1 MNQPHTTIAGVEVPR
16 VMVGS
21 SPFIGAG
28 QFGWRAMV
36 YAEKF
41 LGNPENM
48 VKIYARALK
57 LGIAGFN
64 VLSVEKVVDA
74 LFEAYRRTKVKPF
87 VFATCGMWGF
97 ARFWKEY
104 EVVKKLS
111 PTLVALHASVVDR
124 EASSKT
130 SMGRLSSV
138 ISQLKALGHVVGIAT
153 HAPGDTIAALERA
166 NLDIDF
172 YFAPVNKLGEFMEPS
187 PKITFEV
194 LRRSSKPIIAK
205 KCLAAGKLKL
215 KEALDFVLKEF
226 KASAAVVGVTSEEE
240 VEQLAEYAFSLEP
253 AD

>member
-1 MNQPHTTIAGVEVPR
+1 MNQPFTKIAGVEVPK

-28 QFGWRAMV
+28 QFGWRAMI

-48 VKIYARALK
+48 VKIYVRALK
-57 LGIAGFN
+57 LGITGFN

-74 LFEAYRRTKVKPF
+74 LLEAQRRTKVKPF

-104 EVVKKLS
+104 EVVRKAA
-111 PTLVALHASVVDR
+111 PTLVALHASMVDR
-124 EASSKT
+124 EASSRT
-130 SMGRLSSV
+130 SISKLSSIV
-138 ISQLKALGHVVGIAT
+138 SQLKALGHVVGVAT
-153 HAPGDTIAALERA
+153 HIPGNTIAALEQA
-166 NLDIDF
+166 SLDVDF
-172 YFAPVNKLGEFMEPS
+172 YFAPINKLGEFMEPD
-187 PKITFEV
+187 PRMTFEV
-194 LRRSSKPIIAK
+194 LKKATKPIIAK

-226 KASAAVVGVTSEEE
+226 KASAAVVGVASEEE
-240 VEQLAEYAFSLEP
+240 VEELAEYAFSLNL
-253 AD
+253 